1 MGLAP
6 QLITDALHKKAT
18 AELKTLTQNNREA
31 VRLQAIVSAKK
42 QGVTLVAKVFS
53 ITPNTLRS
61 WVKSYADEGL
71 SGLEYKS
78 GRGRRSK
85 LSDDLLKDIRT
96 WTQTNCNIT
105 IAEIVNKLKQVHGV
119 ESSKSAVHRALHKLS
134 LSYITPRPV
143 HHKQDKSSH
152 SEFKKK
158 SHRKN
163 EGKSK

>member
-6 QLITDALHKKAT
+6 QLITDTLYKKAT
-18 AELKTLTQNNREA
+18 SELKTLTQNNREA
-31 VRLQAIVSAKK
+31 IRLQAIVSAKT
-42 QGVTLVAKVFS
+42 QGMTLVAKVFS

-71 SGLEYKS
+71 SGLKYKS

-85 LSDDLLKDIRT
+85 LSDKHLEDIRT
-96 WTQTNCNIT
+96 WTQRNCNLT

-119 ESSKSAVHRALHKLS
+119 ESSKSAVHRALHKLN

-152 SEFKKK
+152 PEFKKK
-158 SHRKN
+158 TS
-163 EGKSK
+163 

>member
-6 QLITDALHKKAT
+6 QLITDALHKKAE
-18 AELKTLTQNNREA
+18 ADLKTLTQTNREA
-31 VRLQAIVSAKK
+31 IRLQAIVSAKT

-78 GRGRRSK
+78 GRGRKSK
-85 LSDDLLKDIRT
+85 LSDEYLEDIRT
-96 WTQTNCNIT
+96 WTQANCNIT
-105 IAEIVNKLKQVHGV
+105 IAEIVSKLKQVHGI
-119 ESSKSAVHRALHKLS
+119 ESSKSAVHRALHKLD

-143 HHKQDKSSH
+143 HHKQDKGSH
-152 SEFKKK
+152 PEFKKK
-158 SHRKN
+158 SHGKN
-163 EGKSK
+163 EGKSQ